1 MKKVDEVAAA
11 FAELNLRIVNDIL
24 ARGYSHVDTETM
36 AMVRENLLVLK
47 GFDIDAPASA
57 GAAPATKTGKAG
69 N

>member
-24 ARGYSHVDTETM
+24 ARGYTPIDEETLS
-36 AMVRENLLVLK
+36 MVRENLLALK
-47 GFDIDAPASA
+47 GFDIDVPARA
-57 GAAPATKTGKAG
+57 GAVPATKTGKAG